1 MPNGNSNTYGA
12 QTIMSNSII
21 DLNGTNIL
29 IDTES
34 ALTIYKLLLEKGS
47 IFRYYADN
55 INDTLMPLHSLDT
68 LKVVSVDKDILS
80 NIAAAKAI
88 GASYHDFMRRKPN

>member
-1 MPNGNSNTYGA
+1 
-12 QTIMSNSII
+12 MSNSI
-21 DLNGTNIL
+21 LELHGTTIL

-34 ALTIYKLLLEKGS
+34 ALIIYKLLLEKGS
-47 IFRYYADN
+47 VFRYYTDN
-55 INDTLMPLHSLDT
+55 VEDTLKPLYSLDT

-88 GASYHDFMRRKPN
+88 GASYHDFMRKKPN